1 MAVSTLLSPGAK
13 LRAAWS
19 AGPVALPGIFN
30 PLVAKMAERIGF
42 SAVYLSGGALSAGNG
57 VPDIGLLTL
66 SEFVQ
71 AAQLTAQA
79 TALPL
84 LCDADTGFGE
94 ALNVERTVKLFEAAG
109 AAGIHLE
116 DQEMPKR
123 CGHLSGKSVVSAD
136 VMAAKIRA
144 AVAAKRDKEFVI
156 IARTDA
162 KGVNGF
168 DDAVSRARLYLDA
181 GADAIFPEAM
191 ESAEEFERFAKA
203 LPEAVLLA
211 NMTEFG
217 KSPNLDVA
225 TLGAMGYR
233 LILFPL
239 TAFRVAMKAAEDTLR
254 DLLANGVQTAS
265 IPKMQ
270 TRAEL
275 YDYLGY
281 TGYEARDRAY
291 FGGQ

>member
-1 MAVSTLLSPGAK
+1 MANETSPGRR
-13 LRAAWS
+13 LRNAWT
-19 AGPVALPGIFN
+19 AGPVAIPGVFN
-30 PLVAKMAERIGF
+30 PLIAKMAEQVGF
-42 SAVYLSGGALSAGNG
+42 SAVYLSGGALSAGSG

-94 ALNVERTVKLFEAAG
+94 ALNVERTVRLFETAG

-123 CGHLSGKSVVSAD
+123 CGHLSGKSVVAPE

-144 AVAAKRDKEFVI
+144 AVAAKKDRDFVI

-162 KGVNGF
+162 KSVHGF
-168 DDAVSRARLYLDA
+168 DDAVSRAKRYLDA
-181 GADAIFPEAM
+181 GADGIFPEAM
-191 ESAEEFERFAKA
+191 ESREEFERFAKA
-203 LPEAVLLA
+203 VPNAILLA

-217 KSPNLDVA
+217 KSPLLDVT
-225 TLGAMGYR
+225 TLGQMGYR
-233 LILFPL
+233 LVLFPL

-254 DLLANGVQTAS
+254 DILTHGTQTAS
-265 IPKMQ
+265 VPKMQ

-275 YDYLGY
+275 YDLLGY

-291 FGGQ
+291 FGS